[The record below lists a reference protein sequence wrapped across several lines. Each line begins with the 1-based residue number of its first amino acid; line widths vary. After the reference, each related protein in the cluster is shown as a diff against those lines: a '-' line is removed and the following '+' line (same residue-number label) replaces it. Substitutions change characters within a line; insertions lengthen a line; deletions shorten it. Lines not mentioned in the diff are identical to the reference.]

1 MRKVRWYLYPLMILF
16 LLSSCTNLDEVNGR
30 IDDHEKRIK
39 ALEQLVKQ
47 ANDNT
52 AALQALL
59 VKVGQQ
65 NTISSYEPLKDG
77 SGYVLTMSDGSKITL
92 KNGKDAPVPAIG
104 IKEDNG
110 VFYWTLNDNY
120 LLDAAGNRVIAKGS
134 DGKAGVTPKLR
145 INKKKQWE
153 VSYDNGASWT
163 PVLDEEGKPVSA
175 VGSSDNTNLTIESD
189 DTYVIIV
196 YNGKTYK
203 IPHSGMVKPT
213 SITLTPKEMELEVG
227 ATMSF
232 TLKFEPTNTTNKEV
246 TWTSDNDKIASVK
259 DGVVTAHAV
268 GTAIISVVS
277 KADAKVQATASVRV
291 GDAAQKLALEYVSEY
306 NINPEGNGFVTTHLG
321 KSSGYFTW
329 NEAMERFSREKN
341 FKVNNV
347 GYHLPSYEEWCSI
360 VPKEYL
366 YLGMSMSDR
375 LDSKE
380 TVSIG
385 GKVQEFSCDYRF
397 PGDGNAY
404 AIRFKESEN
413 AQKSAW
419 RYQFKDNPA
428 GEGEKMLEITERSL
442 VGVKTPVTLD
452 DISKESYWQNNN
464 SKDVVRRLPAAGY
477 YNKAND
483 SHLFYNEYGH
493 YWSDTEVKEGN
504 LAKFMIF
511 SDFFSYS
518 DYAHIKS
525 FCITVRLFT
534 SN

>member
-16 LLSSCTNLDEVNGR
+16 MLSSCTNLDEVNGR
-30 IDDHEKRIK
+30 VNDHEKRIK

-47 ANDNT
+47 GNDNT

-92 KNGKDAPVPAIG
+92 KNGKDALVPAIG
-104 IKEDNG
+104 VKEDNG

-145 INKKKQWE
+145 INRKKQWE
-153 VSYDNGASWT
+153 VSYDNGANWT
-163 PVLDEEGKPVSA
+163 PVLDEEGKPILA
-175 VGSSDNTNLTIESD
+175 VGSSDNTNLSIESD

-203 IPHSGMVKPT
+203 IPHSGMAKPT
-213 SITLTPKEMELEVG
+213 SITLTPKEMVLEVG

-232 TLKFEPTNTTNKEV
+232 TLKFEPANTTNKEV
-246 TWTSDNDKIASVK
+246 TWTSDNEKIVTVK

-277 KADAKVQATASVRV
+277 KADVKVRATATVRV
-291 GDAAQKLALEYVSEY
+291 RGAAQKLALEYVTEY
-306 NINPEGNGFVTTHLG
+306 NVNPEGNGFVKTHLG
-321 KSSGYFTW
+321 KSSGYYTW
-329 NEAMERFSREKN
+329 DEAMERFSREKN

-360 VPKEYL
+360 IPKEYV
-366 YLGMSMSDR
+366 YLGMPNSDR

-385 GKVQEFSCDYRF
+385 GQIQELTCDYRF
-397 PGDGNAY
+397 LGQGIAY
-404 AIRFKESEN
+404 AIRFKDSN
-413 AQKSAW
+413 SQKSAW

-428 GEGEKMLEITERSL
+428 GAGEKMLEITVRSL
-442 VGVKTPVTLD
+442 VGVKTPIKLD

-464 SKDVVRRLPAAGY
+464 SNDIVRRFPAAGY
-477 YNKAND
+477 LNRVID
-483 SHLFYNEYGH
+483 SYLFYNEYGH
-493 YWSDTEVKEGN
+493 YWSSSEEGN

-534 SN
+534 NN